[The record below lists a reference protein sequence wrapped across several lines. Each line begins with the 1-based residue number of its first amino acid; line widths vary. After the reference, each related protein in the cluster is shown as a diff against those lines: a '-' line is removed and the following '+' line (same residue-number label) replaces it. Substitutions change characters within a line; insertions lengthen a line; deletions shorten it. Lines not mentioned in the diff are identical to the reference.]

1 MPAKSESFAATCA
14 QSADAVLMVR
24 PASFGWN
31 SQTGVSNHFQPLQPP
46 ASAGDP
52 GARAIA
58 EFDGLAAALAQAG
71 VEVHALADVP
81 EPARPDAVF
90 PNNWVSLHA
99 DGTVVLYPMLAPNRR
114 GERRL
119 DLLQELERRG
129 AFVVTRL
136 LDLTHH
142 ELQGRFLEGTGSVVF
157 DHTARVAY
165 ACLSP
170 RTDAAVLGELCDELG
185 YQSVT
190 FHAAG
195 PDGTA
200 VYHTNV
206 VLAMGSRCAVI
217 CADAVAETERG
228 ALLERLA
235 ASGRRVETIGVAQMM
250 NFAGNVLELR
260 SRAGESVLAMSQR
273 AFASLAPASRERLAA
288 CVDRIVTAPVTTIED
303 LGGGSVR
310 CMLAEVFLPRSP
322 VAAQFPGDR

>member
-1 MPAKSESFAATCA
+1 MTTPPQA
-14 QSADAVLMVR
+14 ADAVLMVR

-31 SQTGVSNHFQPLQPP
+31 PQTGVSNHFQPSQPP
-46 ASAGDP
+46 ASANDA

-58 EFDGLAAALAQAG
+58 EFDGLVAALVLAG
-71 VEVHALADVP
+71 VEVHDLADRP
-81 EPARPDAVF
+81 EPACPDAVF

-114 GERRL
+114 NERRL

-142 ELQGRFLEGTGSVVF
+142 ELQGRCLEGTGSVVF
-157 DHTARVAY
+157 DHAARIAY

-170 RTDAAVLGELCDELG
+170 RTDSRVLGELCDELG
-185 YQSVT
+185 YRAVE
-190 FHAAG
+190 FHAVG
-195 PDGTA
+195 PDGTP

-206 VLAMGSRCAVI
+206 ALAIGSRCAVV
-217 CADAVAETERG
+217 CADAVPEPERG
-228 ALLERLA
+228 ALLEQLA
-235 ASGRRVETIGVAQMM
+235 AGGRCVETIGIAQMM

-260 SRAGESVLAMSQR
+260 NRAGASVLAMSQR
-273 AFASLAPASRERLAA
+273 AFDSLAPTARERLAA

-310 CMLAEVFLPRSP
+310 CMLAEVFLPRSRD
-322 VAAQFPGDR
+322 AARATEGA